1 MAFSSMRP
9 MLAGALVAVSIVGT
23 AYAQDAKTTFDAR
36 YAEMHT
42 AMQAR
47 DMAALGKVYA
57 SDFVMVDIQGD
68 EHGLTEM
75 QEMMAKMPAATP
87 ADPASGPKI
96 TVLSA
101 TVTGTNALVKQQ
113 MDVHIVR
120 KDEAGTEMVLDVT
133 ILGDDTWVQR
143 GGAWLLVRSEQKDLT
158 VKKDGE
164 VAFHQAK

>member
-9 MLAGALVAVSIVGT
+9 WLAGAVVAVSMVGT

-47 DMAALGKVYA
+47 DAAATNKLLAPEY
-57 SDFVMVDIQGD
+57 VMVDVQGD
-68 EHGLTEM
+68 EHPMAEVQG
-75 QEMMAKMPAATP
+75 MMAKMPAGANP
-87 ADPASGPKI
+87 AQSPKT

-101 TVTGTNALVKQQ
+101 TITGTTALVKQQ
-113 MDVHIVR
+113 MDLHVVR
-120 KDEAGTEMVLDVT
+120 KDEAGTEMALDIT
-133 ILGDDTWVQR
+133 ILTDDTWVQR
-143 GGAWLLVRSEQKDLT
+143 GGTWLLARSEQKDLT

>member
-1 MAFSSMRP
+1 MAFSSFRP
-9 MLAGALVAVSIVGT
+9 WLAGAAVAVSIVGS
-23 AYAQDAKTTFDAR
+23 AYAQDAKTAFDAR

-42 AMQAR
+42 AMTAR

-57 SDFVMVDIQGD
+57 ADFIMVDIQGD
-68 EHGLTEM
+68 EHPITEM
-75 QEMMAKMPAATP
+75 QEMMAKMPAPTA
-87 ADPASGPKI
+87 ADPAAGPKI

-101 TVTGTNALVKQQ
+101 AVTGSNALVKQQ

-133 ILGDDTWVQR
+133 ILSDDSWVQR
-143 GGAWLLVRSEQKDLT
+143 GGTWMIVRSEQKDLT

>member
-1 MAFSSMRP
+1 MAFSNLRT
-9 MLAGALVAVSIVGT
+9 MLAGAAIAVSVVGS

-36 YAEMHT
+36 YTEMHT

-47 DMAALGKVYA
+47 DAAATNKLLAPEY
-57 SDFVMVDIQGD
+57 VMVDIQGD
-68 EHGLTEM
+68 EHPMAEV
-75 QEMMAKMPAATP
+75 QEMMAKMPAA
-87 ADPASGPKI
+87 ADPAQGPKT

-101 TVTGTNALVKQQ
+101 TITGTTALVKQQ
-113 MDVHIVR
+113 MEVHVVR

-133 ILGDDTWVQR
+133 ILNDDTWVQR
-143 GGAWLLVRSEQKDLT
+143 GGTWLLARSEQKDLT

>member
-1 MAFSSMRP
+1 MAFSNLRT
-9 MLAGALVAVSIVGT
+9 MLAGAAIAVSIVGT

-47 DMAALGKVYA
+47 DAAATNKLLAPEY
-57 SDFVMVDIQGD
+57 VMVDIQGD
-68 EHGLTEM
+68 EHPMAEV
-75 QEMMAKMPAATP
+75 QEMMAKMPAA
-87 ADPASGPKI
+87 ADPAQGPKT

-101 TVTGTNALVKQQ
+101 TITGTTALVKQQ
-113 MDVHIVR
+113 MEVHVVR

-133 ILGDDTWVQR
+133 ILNDDTWVQR
-143 GGAWLLVRSEQKDLT
+143 GGTWLLARSEQKDLT